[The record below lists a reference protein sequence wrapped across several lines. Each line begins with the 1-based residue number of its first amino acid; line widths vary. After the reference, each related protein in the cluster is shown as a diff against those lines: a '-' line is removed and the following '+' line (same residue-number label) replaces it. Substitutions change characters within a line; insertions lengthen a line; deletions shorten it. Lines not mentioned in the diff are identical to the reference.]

1 MKEVK
6 IAICLFGQIRTG
18 LYCAP
23 AIKAAHDLIDGKE
36 IVIQINRSRREVCKI
51 KIDYFCWAKDFDSN
65 GMVSGKTFG
74 ELTNKLDESAI
85 NDVFSIY
92 NPVKTGITTFD
103 NDVKDNDIQ
112 SNIKWLMPKPLLL
125 SIVSAIN
132 LKKEYELDCGLPY
145 DFCFCQRFDS
155 LTTPFNPVERIVR
168 EHGIRDNIIY
178 SHWITNFPQED
189 NAWGVGDFWFGGDS
203 FAMDLMSASL
213 SQYIDSDLPDLD
225 LNESQ
230 LGYGPNVI
238 LYNAIHQ
245 NNIWTTEFPGG
256 LKAAPVRP
264 ESDLTLNALD
274 PSTAV
279 KHHSHFEASHPS
291 SKTTKK

>member
-1 MKEVK
+1 MKEVR
-6 IAICLFGQIRTG
+6 IAVCLFGQIRTG

-36 IVIQINRSRREVCKI
+36 IVIQINKRRREVCRI
-51 KIDYFCWAKDFDSN
+51 KIDYFCWTKDFDSN
-65 GMVSGKTFG
+65 GLVHGKTFG
-74 ELTNKLDESAI
+74 ELTNKLNESDI

-92 NPVKTGITTFD
+92 NPAKKGITTFD
-103 NDVKDNDIQ
+103 DDVKDNDIQ

-125 SIVSAIN
+125 SIVSSMN

-145 DFCFCQRFDS
+145 DFCFCQRYDS

-178 SHWITNFPQED
+178 SHWITSFPQED

-203 FAMDLMSASL
+203 LAMDLMSASL
-213 SQYIDSDLPDLD
+213 SQYLNSDLADTS

-230 LGYGPNVI
+230 LGYGPNVM
-238 LYNAIHQ
+238 LYNAMHQ
-245 NNIWTTEFPGG
+245 NNIWVVEFPGG
-256 LKAAPVRP
+256 LNSSPVRP
-264 ESDLTLNALD
+264 ESDLTLDVLD
-274 PSTAV
+274 HSTAG
-279 KHHSHFEASHPS
+279 KHHTHFEVNHPS
-291 SKTTKK
+291 SKRK

>member
-1 MKEVK
+1 MKEVR
-6 IAICLFGQIRTG
+6 IAVCLFGQIRTG

-36 IVIQINRSRREVCKI
+36 IVIQINKRRREVCRI
-51 KIDYFCWAKDFDSN
+51 KIDYFCWTKDFDSN
-65 GMVSGKTFG
+65 GLVHGKTFG
-74 ELTNKLDESAI
+74 ELTNKLNESDI

-92 NPVKTGITTFD
+92 NPAKKGITTFD
-103 NDVKDNDIQ
+103 DDVKDNDIQ

-125 SIVSAIN
+125 SIVSSMN

-145 DFCFCQRFDS
+145 DFCFCQRYDS

-178 SHWITNFPQED
+178 SHWITSFPQED

-203 FAMDLMSASL
+203 LAMDLMSASL
-213 SQYIDSDLPDLD
+213 SQYLNSNLADTS

-230 LGYGPNVI
+230 LGYGPNVM
-238 LYNAIHQ
+238 LYNAMHQ
-245 NNIWTTEFPGG
+245 NNIWVVEFPGG
-256 LKAAPVRP
+256 LSSSPVRP
-264 ESDLTLNALD
+264 ESDLTLDVLD
-274 PSTAV
+274 HSTAG
-279 KHHSHFEASHPS
+279 KHHTHFEVNHPS
-291 SKTTKK
+291 SKRK

>member
-1 MKEVK
+1 
-6 IAICLFGQIRTG
+6 
-18 LYCAP
+18 
-23 AIKAAHDLIDGKE
+23 
-36 IVIQINRSRREVCKI
+36 
-51 KIDYFCWAKDFDSN
+51 
-65 GMVSGKTFG
+65 
-74 ELTNKLDESAI
+74 
-85 NDVFSIY
+85 
-92 NPVKTGITTFD
+92 
-103 NDVKDNDIQ
+103 
-112 SNIKWLMPKPLLL
+112 
-125 SIVSAIN
+125 
-132 LKKEYELDCGLPY
+132 
-145 DFCFCQRFDS
+145 
-155 LTTPFNPVERIVR
+155 
-168 EHGIRDNIIY
+168 
-178 SHWITNFPQED
+178 
-189 NAWGVGDFWFGGDS
+189 VGDFWFGGDS